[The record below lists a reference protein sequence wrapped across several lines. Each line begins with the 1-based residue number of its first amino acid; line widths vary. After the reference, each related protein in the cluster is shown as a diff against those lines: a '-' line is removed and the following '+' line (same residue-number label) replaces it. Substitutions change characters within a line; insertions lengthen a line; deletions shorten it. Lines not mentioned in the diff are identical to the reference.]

1 MEDPMTFALGKAH
14 KQGHYQNE
22 GMCEVILT
30 LHNHTLICSNVDD
43 CRFCNPIIM
52 ITIDLNY
59 NQWLLDIKR
68 LHAKLDKFIQ
78 KG

>member
-1 MEDPMTFALGKAH
+1 MTFALGKAH

-22 GMCEVILT
+22 GMCEVVLT
-30 LHNHTLICSNVDD
+30 LHNHTLIYSNVDD

-59 NQWLLDIKR
+59 N
-68 LHAKLDKFIQ
+68 
-78 KG
+78 